1 LEDAQGETVAGVDE
15 AMGRLTEGSW
25 VITVPHQDMLGQ
37 DVHPSRQHGKI
48 NHVQNHP
55 TQANMPWQASRTQKQ
70 KSPE

>member
-1 LEDAQGETVAGVDE
+1 
-15 AMGRLTEGSW
+15 
-25 VITVPHQDMLGQ
+25 VPHQDMLGQ